1 MFLVMGKHV
10 WRICRC
16 QKLANGLLGVCTL
29 NLLQYLTPGWVLL
42 EQLQVSVNMYLHV
55 IPIYDDYL

>member
-16 QKLANGLLGVCTL
+16 QKLANGLLGVFTL
-29 NLLQYLTPGWVLL
+29 NLLQYRMPGWVLL
-42 EQLQVSVNMYLHV
+42 AQLCTQVSGR
-55 IPIYDDYL
+55 IYNSM